1 MSEIL
6 VFIELTAEGLPA
18 SSTAGLLAQATGLGS
33 PVAVLLAGQPNESE
47 IGSLLGDLGATRV
60 LLATSSRQSQG
71 VLGDEVAAVDAA
83 LDRVDTPVLLLPHS
97 PTGRSTAARLAVR
110 RHAALVVDA
119 LGVRL
124 QDGRPVISSAPFG
137 GSYAVDSTVP
147 NGLAVI
153 TVRSAR
159 VAEPVPAVAS
169 PSVEKLVLNRDDSRG
184 VQILREQP
192 LARATGR
199 PELGSARIV
208 VSGGAGVGSS
218 ANFALVEQL
227 ADALHGAVGASR
239 VAVDTGIAPQS
250 MQVGQTGTTVS
261 PELYVAVGI
270 SGAIQHQAG
279 MRTAKTIVAINND
292 PEAPIFEIADFGVVG
307 DLHTVIPQLLELLPQ
322 RST

>member
-6 VFIELTAEGLPA
+6 VFVESTVEGVPA
-18 SSTAGLLAQATGLGS
+18 SSTAGLLAQAAGLGE
-33 PVAVLLAGQPNESE
+33 PVAVVLAAQSKESE
-47 IGSLLGDLGATRV
+47 IISALGDLGATRV
-60 LLATSSRQSQG
+60 LVAPSARNSRG
-71 VLGDEVAAVDAA
+71 VLGDEAAAVEAA
-83 LDRVDTPVLLLPHS
+83 LDLVPTSVVLLPHT
-97 PTGRSTAARLAVR
+97 PTGRATAARVAVR
-110 RHAALVVDA
+110 RSAALVVDA
-119 LGVRL
+119 LTVRL
-124 QDGRPVISSAPFG
+124 DNGRPVISSAPFG

-147 NGLAVI
+147 SGLALI

-159 VAEPVPAVAS
+159 AAEPVPASTAPAVDR
-169 PSVEKLVLNRDDSRG
+169 LVLNGADDRG
-184 VQILREQP
+184 VEIVQEQP
-192 LARATGR
+192 LGGATGR
-199 PELGSARIV
+199 PDLGSARIV
-208 VSGGAGVGSS
+208 VSGGAGVGSRD
-218 ANFALVEQL
+218 NFALVEKL
-227 ADALHGAVGASR
+227 ADALVGAVGASR

-250 MQVGQTGTTVS
+250 MQVGQTGTTVA